1 MRAWLLVSAALLS
14 AASPAASSIA
24 AGTSATSFEG
34 PAGVFAVVL
43 LEVAL
48 GSLALIWLLPLWGVV
63 KRGFFVLVAS
73 TAATCALL
81 ALLAARSGLD
91 RVGDDGTAARAALIA
106 FTLAS
111 GAFLAALLAKKTALA
126 RAAGLLAVPLGI
138 AAVVTI
144 GQLRGDGATAAKG
157 IAAMLCG
164 AAFLGAT
171 WNGMV
176 LGHWYLVDRKLKIDP
191 MKASATA
198 YSISIGLAV
207 VSTVV
212 GQGHQP
218 TTKSALQTSALLLVS
233 DLTVYL
239 AIGLVAVCALL
250 AFFVHKLV
258 AEGSIRAATGMLYL
272 AVIMAFSAEFAAKVY
287 FFSV

>member
-1 MRAWLLVSAALLS
+1 MGASLPVSAAALAT
-14 AASPAASSIA
+14 AASDTAA
-24 AGTSATSFEG
+24 SFEG

-43 LEVAL
+43 LELAL
-48 GSLALIWLLPLWGVV
+48 GSLALIWLLPVWGVV

-81 ALLAARSGLD
+81 ALLSANSGLT
-91 RVGDDGTAARAALIA
+91 RVGRDGTPARIALIA

-111 GAFLAALLAKKTALA
+111 AAFMAALIAKRLPAA
-126 RAAGLLAVPLGI
+126 RVAGLLAVPLGL
-138 AAVVTI
+138 ASVVTL
-144 GQLRGDGATAAKG
+144 GLLRGEGGDAVRG
-157 IAAMLCG
+157 IVAMLCG

-176 LGHWYLVDRKLKIDP
+176 LGHWYLVDRKLKVDP
-191 MKASATA
+191 MKASSLA
-198 YSISIGLAV
+198 YTFSVGLAV
-207 VSTVV
+207 VSTVA
-212 GQGHQP
+212 GQGQQP
-218 TTKSALQTSALLLVS
+218 TNKSALQTSALLLVS
-233 DLTVYL
+233 DLTIYL

>member
-1 MRAWLLVSAALLS
+1 
-14 AASPAASSIA
+14 
-24 AGTSATSFEG
+24 
-34 PAGVFAVVL
+34 
-43 LEVAL
+43 
-48 GSLALIWLLPLWGVV
+48 
-63 KRGFFVLVAS
+63 
-73 TAATCALL
+73 
-81 ALLAARSGLD
+81 
-91 RVGDDGTAARAALIA
+91 
-106 FTLAS
+106 
-111 GAFLAALLAKKTALA
+111 
-126 RAAGLLAVPLGI
+126 
-138 AAVVTI
+138 
-144 GQLRGDGATAAKG
+144 
-157 IAAMLCG
+157 MLCG

-176 LGHWYLVDRKLKIDP
+176 LGHWYLVDRKLKVDP

-198 YSISIGLAV
+198 YSVSIALAI